1 MATGWRGQYY
11 RYRDFFLNIVSLYKK
26 RKDLK
31 AFLELAL
38 SLTTII
44 IFTIFAL
51 KPTVLTIIS
60 LYNQINSKRD
70 TLNLLNQKI
79 SALQKANS
87 VISQNQNSI
96 PGIEASIF
104 SNAEPDTVSKQIL
117 GLAQKDGINLLG
129 ISIGQL
135 MIIGK
140 STAPKS
146 NSDLK
151 PLPENAQAM
160 PVSISIKGSYSNI
173 LAFIKDIENLRIP
186 VKIDSITI
194 NSSQTQEGSTIVGI
208 ITARVPFLG
217 QK

>member
-26 RKDLK
+26 RKDVR
-31 AFLELAL
+31 AFLELVL

-79 SALQKANS
+79 SALQKAGS
-87 VISQNQNSI
+87 LLDQNQNSI
-96 PGIEASIF
+96 PAINASIF
-104 SNAEPDTVSKQIL
+104 SNPEPDTVSKQIL
-117 GLAQKDGINLLG
+117 GLAEKNGVNLLG

-140 STAPKS
+140 GSAPKS
-146 NSDLK
+146 NSDVK
-151 PLPENAQAM
+151 PLPENAQSI
-160 PVSISIKGSYSNI
+160 PVSISVKGSYSG
-173 LAFIKDIENLRIP
+173 LVSFIKDFENLRIP
-186 VKIDSITI
+186 IKVDSLTI
-194 NSSQTQEGSTIVGI
+194 SSSQTQEGSIIVGI
-208 ITARVPFLG
+208 LTARVPFLG

>member
-31 AFLELAL
+31 AFLELVL

-79 SALQKANS
+79 SALQRANS
-87 VISQNQNSI
+87 VLNQNQNSI

-104 SNAEPDTVSKQIL
+104 SDAEPDTISKQIL
-117 GLAQKDGINLLG
+117 GLAQKDGVNLLG
-129 ISIGQL
+129 ISIGQV
-135 MIIGK
+135 MILGK
-140 STAPKS
+140 STAPKN

-160 PVSISIKGSYSNI
+160 PVSISIKGNYAN
-173 LAFIKDIENLRIP
+173 LTAFIKDLENLRIP
-186 VKIDSITI
+186 IKVDTLTI
-194 NSSQTQEGSTIVGI
+194 SSSQTQEGSIIVGI
-208 ITARVPFLG
+208 VTARVPFLG